1 MVSKLHYFRS
11 FNDFLRWVR
20 SMGYTKREAE
30 KYWRGTGYYYHRG
43 RGYFCKYGSRRGFE
57 KEHYDGIRFKAHIS
71 QITSTTITI
80 VPHNI
85 KIINHLKN
93 LKGESID
100 IILIMKST
108 RSINNEETPE
118 VHEDDINDKILM
130 LYEKGYSIKQ
140 IARELGLSYHTVYYR
155 LRKLLGKNK
164 K

>member
-43 RGYFCKYGSRRGFE
+43 KGYFCKYDPMRGSRG
-57 KEHYDGIRFKAHIS
+57 EHYDKIRFRAS
-71 QITSTTITI
+71 LSYVSDTSITI
-80 VPHNI
+80 APRDTQVLKQLKPYKHRAVDVILIIKTPKVHKHIDHTHNI
-85 KIINHLKN
+85 L
-93 LKGESID
+93 
-100 IILIMKST
+100 ILYK
-108 RSINNEETPE
+108 
-118 VHEDDINDKILM
+118 
-130 LYEKGYSIKQ
+130 KGYSIKQ